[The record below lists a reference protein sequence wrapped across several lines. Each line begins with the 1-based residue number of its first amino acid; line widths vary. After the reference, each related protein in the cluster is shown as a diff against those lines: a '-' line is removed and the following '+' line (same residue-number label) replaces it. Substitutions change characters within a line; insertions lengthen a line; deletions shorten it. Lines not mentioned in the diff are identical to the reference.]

1 LIGTYKKTF
10 TIDEKEQ
17 WLSHLVP
24 LIAEFM
30 KKGYNPESVFQ
41 RLGYGVD
48 NDADG
53 NEHLSPDSYAIQIHR
68 QCCMDLTHPKVME
81 KLIIPQADAFSV
93 LELFHIEHQEE
104 MHWHQ
109 KELESNAAI
118 EADLQANA
126 GRPHDSERGLLQQD
140 EPDIHMEFLASKRG
154 KVIPFINAPKMQS
167 KNDKSFKFTAAATR
181 FFIVRCSI
189 CG

>member
-1 LIGTYKKTF
+1 MCERPDVNRLIGTYKKTF

-81 KLIIPQADAFSV
+81 NLVTSRADALSV
-93 LELFHIEHQEE
+93 RERLRKDHLEE
-104 MHWHQ
+104 MRWRQ
-109 KELESNAAI
+109 KELESNVAI
-118 EADLQANA
+118 EADLHVNT
-126 GRPHDSERGLLQQD
+126 GCPRESER
-140 EPDIHMEFLASKRG
+140 
-154 KVIPFINAPKMQS
+154 
-167 KNDKSFKFTAAATR
+167 
-181 FFIVRCSI
+181 
-189 CG
+189 